1 MSRECLSHNSVLART
16 LLMNDSFVNRIPPLI
31 KNFGFGM
38 FCLGATLALG
48 VVLSSQSIGNAI
60 VRIKMQDAPIQVKG
74 VAEIEVVSDRAT
86 WRGTVRARAK
96 TLSQA
101 FEILET
107 GTNKLRAMLVAYE
120 FKADEINACEVD
132 TTIVFAKNSKAENTN
147 VIESYV
153 LSQGT
158 TVRTMNVVSVRD
170 LAFRATD
177 LIKEGVE
184 IDSGAPSYYVSVLES
199 IKLTLLEKATEN
211 GYERASLLARG
222 SKSEVGGLISASQ
235 GVFQIVPVGSTDISD
250 YGVSDTSTINKTVKA
265 VVTLAYQIEQ

>member
-1 MSRECLSHNSVLART
+1 MSRECLAHISFLART
-16 LLMNDSFVNRIPPLI
+16 LLMTDSFVNRIPPLI

-107 GTNKLRAMLVAYE
+107 GSNKLRAMIVSHN
-120 FKADEINACEVD
+120 FKDDEINACEVD
-132 TTIVFAKNSKAENTN
+132 TSIVYAKNSKAENTN

-158 TVRTMNVVSVRD
+158 TVRTMDVQSVRT

-184 IDSGAPSYYVSVLES
+184 IDSGSPSYYVSVLES

-222 SKSEVGGLISASQ
+222 SKSEVGGLMSASQ

-265 VVTLAYQIEQ
+265 VVTLAYQVQ

>member
-158 TVRTMNVVSVRD
+158 TVRTMNVVSVRE

>member
-107 GTNKLRAMLVAYE
+107 GTNKLRAMLVAHE

-184 IDSGAPSYYVSVLES
+184 IDSGAPAYYVSILDS
-199 IKLTLLEKATEN
+199 IKMTLLEKATQN

>member
-1 MSRECLSHNSVLART
+1 MSCECLSHNSLLART

-107 GTNKLRAMLVAYE
+107 GTNKLRAMLVTHE
-120 FKADEINACEVD
+120 FKAEEINACEVD

>member
-1 MSRECLSHNSVLART
+1 MSRECLCHNSLLARKLPMT
-16 LLMNDSFVNRIPPLI
+16 DSFVNRIPPLI

-48 VVLSSQSIGNAI
+48 VVLSSQSIGQAI

-107 GTNKLRAMLVAYE
+107 GSNKLRAMIVSHN
-120 FKADEINACEVD
+120 FKDDEINACEVD
-132 TTIVFAKNSKAENTN
+132 TSIVYAKNSKAENTN

-158 TVRTMNVVSVRD
+158 TVRTVDVQSVRT

-184 IDSGAPSYYVSVLES
+184 IDSGSPSYYVSVLES
-199 IKLTLLEKATEN
+199 IKLRLLEKATEN

-222 SKSEVGGLISASQ
+222 SKSEVGGLMSASQ

-265 VVTLAYQIEQ
+265 VVTLAYQIQQ

>member
-107 GTNKLRAMLVAYE
+107 GTNKLRAMLVAHE
-120 FKADEINACEVD
+120 FKAEEINACEVD

-250 YGVSDTSTINKTVKA
+250 YGVCDTSTINKTVKA

>member
-1 MSRECLSHNSVLART
+1 MSCECLSHNSVLART

-107 GTNKLRAMLVAYE
+107 GTNKLRAMLVAHE

-184 IDSGAPSYYVSVLES
+184 IDSGAPAYYVSILDS
-199 IKLTLLEKATEN
+199 IKMTLLEKATQN

>member
-107 GTNKLRAMLVAYE
+107 GTNKLRAMLVTYE

>member
-1 MSRECLSHNSVLART
+1 MSRDCLSHNSFLARK
-16 LLMNDSFVNRIPPLI
+16 LLMTDSFVNRIPPLI

-48 VVLSSQSIGNAI
+48 VVLSSQSIGQAI
-60 VRIKMQDAPIQVKG
+60 VRIKTQDAPIQVKG

-96 TLSQA
+96 TLAQA

-107 GTNKLRAMLVAYE
+107 GSNKLRAMLVEYKFQAE
-120 FKADEINACEVD
+120 EINSCEVD
-132 TTIVFAKNSKAENTN
+132 TTIVFAKNSKAESTN

-158 TVRTMNVVSVRD
+158 TVRTLNVKSVRD

-184 IDSGAPSYYVSVLES
+184 IDSGTPEYYVSILDS
-199 IKLTLLEKATEN
+199 IKMTLLEKATKN

-222 SKSEVGGLISASQ
+222 SKSEVGCLMSASQ
-235 GVFQIVPVGSTDISD
+235 GVFQIVPVGSTYVSD

-265 VVTLAYQIEQ
+265 VVTLAYQIQQ

>member
-1 MSRECLSHNSVLART
+1 MSRECLSHNSLLART
-16 LLMNDSFVNRIPPLI
+16 LLMTDSFVNRIPPLI

-107 GTNKLRAMLVAYE
+107 GTNKLRAMLVAHE
-120 FKADEINACEVD
+120 FKVDEINACEVD

>member
-1 MSRECLSHNSVLART
+1 MSRECLSDNSLLART

-265 VVTLAYQIEQ
+265 VVTLAYQIQQ

>member
-1 MSRECLSHNSVLART
+1 MSRECLSHNSLLART

-107 GTNKLRAMLVAYE
+107 GTNKLRAMLVTHE

>member
-1 MSRECLSHNSVLART
+1 MSCECLSHNSLLART

-101 FEILET
+101 FEILEM
-107 GTNKLRAMLVAYE
+107 GTNKLRAMLVTYE

-132 TTIVFAKNSKAENTN
+132 TTIIFAKNSKAENTN

-265 VVTLAYQIEQ
+265 VVTLAYQIQQ

>member
-1 MSRECLSHNSVLART
+1 MSRECLSDNSLLART
-16 LLMNDSFVNRIPPLI
+16 LLMTDSFVNRIPPLI

-107 GTNKLRAMLVAYE
+107 GTNKLRAMLVAHE

>member
-1 MSRECLSHNSVLART
+1 MSRECLSDNSLLART

-107 GTNKLRAMLVAYE
+107 GTNKLRAMLVAHE
-120 FKADEINACEVD
+120 FKAEEINACEVD

>member
-1 MSRECLSHNSVLART
+1 MS
-16 LLMNDSFVNRIPPLI
+16 DSISSRIPPLI

-48 VVLSSQSIGNAI
+48 VVLSSQSIGYAI
-60 VRIKMQDAPIQVKG
+60 VKMKNSVAPIQVKG
-74 VAEIEVVSDRAT
+74 LAEMEIVSDRAT

-96 TLSQA
+96 TLAQA

-107 GTNKLRAMLVAYE
+107 GSTKLRAMILT
-120 FKADEINACEVD
+120 FKFSEDEMNACEVD
-132 TTIVFAKNSKAENTN
+132 TSIVYAKNSKGEYTN

-158 TVRTMNVVSVRD
+158 TIRTLNVQAVRD

-184 IDSGAPSYYVSVLES
+184 IDSGSPSYYVSILES

-222 SKSEVGGLISASQ
+222 SKSEVGSLVSASQ

-250 YGVSDTSTINKTVKA
+250 YGVSDTSTINKTMKA
-265 VVTLAYQIEQ
+265 VVTLAYEIR

>member
-1 MSRECLSHNSVLART
+1 MSRECLSHNSLLART

-107 GTNKLRAMLVAYE
+107 GTNKLRAMLVAHE
-120 FKADEINACEVD
+120 FKVDEINACEVD

>member
-1 MSRECLSHNSVLART
+1 MSRECLSHNSLLART

-107 GTNKLRAMLVAYE
+107 GTNKLRAMLVTHE
-120 FKADEINACEVD
+120 FKAEEINACEVD

>member
-1 MSRECLSHNSVLART
+1 MSRECLSDNSLLART
-16 LLMNDSFVNRIPPLI
+16 LLMTDSFVNRIPPLI

-107 GTNKLRAMLVAYE
+107 GTNKLRAMLVTHE

-184 IDSGAPSYYVSVLES
+184 IDSGAPAYYVSILDS
-199 IKLTLLEKATEN
+199 IKMTLLEKATQN

>member
-1 MSRECLSHNSVLART
+1 MSRECLSHNSLLART
-16 LLMNDSFVNRIPPLI
+16 LLMTDSFVNRIPPLI

-107 GTNKLRAMLVAYE
+107 GTNKLRAMLVAHE

>member
-1 MSRECLSHNSVLART
+1 MSRECLSHNSLLART
-16 LLMNDSFVNRIPPLI
+16 LLMTDSFVNRIPPLI

-107 GTNKLRAMLVAYE
+107 GTNKLRAMLVAHE

-184 IDSGAPSYYVSVLES
+184 IDSGAPAYYVSILDS
-199 IKLTLLEKATEN
+199 IKMTLLEKATQN

>member
-1 MSRECLSHNSVLART
+1 MSRECLSHNSLLART

-107 GTNKLRAMLVAYE
+107 GTNKLRAMLVAHE
-120 FKADEINACEVD
+120 FKAEEINACEVD